1 MTNSISKKIFSV
13 LLALLLLVAM
23 MPAGVI
29 TAYADPEQNPDP
41 PAAPDTPTATI
52 TDEGSVMTASDTRW
66 KVDFTL
72 QGVYGQEYL
81 IKPLG
86 QGVES
91 ADWATDVKTPILHG
105 DSWIVEFDGLDAA
118 AQYTIYSHV
127 PETNEHPASLP
138 VSLTIT
144 TPLTELGFDFNS
156 NIVGRTATFLTDDIP
171 EAIRSRLSYQ
181 WYQSVHTP
189 DNGDAYHTAT
199 TDIDGATSSSYT
211 FAEADAGKYIGIR
224 VTVNDEEV
232 ASHETSLKIA
242 ASGSVFFHAE
252 GAENDVREVTG
263 LAYGDLVPKP
273 DDPTRPGYSFAGWW
287 DVGIDDRGQIV
298 SYDKLWN
305 FESDRIEWG
314 ETELYARWTRI
325 GGSSHRDKDE
335 YKPTT
340 GTVTDAKTQE
350 NSDGTNTKIVTSEG
364 TDGTK
369 TITCE
374 RSDGTNITTKLDNS
388 GTMKSADVSISKDAI
403 VNSLIKNEPIVLPME
418 QMLQG
423 GTLPL
428 SKDAADAVVFNF
440 TAPDSMQKAPMTLK
454 IPVGSLP
461 LGTVPVMVDE
471 NGNEQVLTF
480 SRVDEDGLLLS
491 VSGSCQIKLVD
502 RTPEFSD
509 IPDNAWYL
517 KELIGAIAHGDLEA
531 DKNGHFSPNATVTA
545 ADVSKLLNNI
555 SEIVQAVNG
564 SNTGSTDSNAAE
576 STDTGAAG
584 NATAGADSGAVITR
598 GEFITT
604 LYDIS
609 QGSETAPD
617 KKLTPTGQT
626 SHDIEVVAAKAG
638 SAVSNPSKSGNAAS
652 KEPKEQYKPMSV
664 RPKFVTPTPTSEAA
678 EWATAQ
684 KLLMGIQSTTTDANG
699 NKVIKRDLALDDPL
713 TLAQAATIS
722 ERFKASIL
730 VNDK

>member
-1 MTNSISKKIFSV
+1 MASSMTKKIFSV

-23 MPAGVI
+23 MPTGVI

-41 PAAPDTPTATI
+41 PAVTDPPTATFPS
-52 TDEGSVMTASDTRW
+52 TTPSMNLNSDWT
-66 KVDFTL
+66 VTCTI
-72 QGVYGQEYL
+72 QGVEGQEY
-81 IKPLG
+81 IIT
-86 QGVES
+86 S
-91 ADWATDVKTPILHG
+91 RCDSIDRADPRWDRAVSPTLMDGTY
-105 DSWIVEFDGLDAA
+105 IVEFDNLDAA
-118 AQYTIYSHV
+118 TQYTIFTRVAAAGEIAAGPSIYLNVTTCIDGIGVVYDSNLV
-127 PETNEHPASLP
+127 GQ
-138 VSLTIT
+138 TIA
-144 TPLTELGFDFNS
+144 FK
-156 NIVGRTATFLTDDIP
+156 TDEIP
-171 EAIRSRLSYQ
+171 DEVLARLSYK
-181 WYQSVHTP
+181 WFRNEHTP
-189 DNGDAYHTAT
+189 D
-199 TDIDGATSSSYT
+199 DGECYSTNRTEISGANNLSYT
-211 FAEADAGKYIGIR
+211 FTTDDVGKYI
-224 VTVNDEEV
+224 ELQV
-232 ASHETSLKIA
+232 AVGGETIESHETPLKIA

-252 GAENDVREVTG
+252 GAENDVPEVTG

-273 DDPTRPGYSFAGWW
+273 DDPIRPGYSFAGWW
-287 DVGIDDRGQIV
+287 DVGIDDRGRIV

-305 FESDRIEWG
+305 FESDTIEWG
-314 ETELYARWTRI
+314 ETELYARWTKI
-325 GGSSHRDKDE
+325 GGSSHRNKNE

-340 GTVTDAKTQE
+340 GTVTDTKTQE

-403 VNSLIKNEPIVLPME
+403 VNSLTKNEPIVLPIE

-428 SKDAADAVVFNF
+428 SRDAADAVVFNF
-440 TAPDSMQKAPMTLK
+440 TAPANMQKAPMTLK
-454 IPVGSLP
+454 IPLGSLP

-502 RTPEFSD
+502 RTPELSD
-509 IPDNAWYL
+509 IPNNAWYL

-564 SNTGSTDSNAAE
+564 SNTGSTDSNTAE

-584 NATAGADSGAVITR
+584 NATTDADSGAVITR

-626 SHDIEVVAAKAG
+626 HHGYEVAASKASSKPG
-638 SAVSNPSKSGNAAS
+638 SAAS
-652 KEPKEQYKPMSV
+652 KEEYVFTSV
-664 RPKFVTPTPTSEAA
+664 KPKFVAPAPKVT
-678 EWATAQ
+678 EWATEQ

-699 NKVIKRDLALDDPL
+699 NKVTKVDLALDNPL
-713 TLAQAATIS
+713 TQAQAATIS
-722 ERFKASIL
+722 ERYKAIL
-730 VNDK
+730 LTLREKNK

>member
-1 MTNSISKKIFSV
+1 MTNSISKKIFSI
-13 LLALLLLVAM
+13 LLALLLSVAM
-23 MPAGVI
+23 MPAGAI
-29 TAYADPEQNPDP
+29 TAFAEDDP
-41 PAAPDTPTATI
+41 PTGAPTATI
-52 TDEGSVMTASDTRW
+52 TAEGSVMTASDTRW

-72 QGVYGQEYL
+72 QGVEGQEYL
-81 IKPLG
+81 IKPSG

-105 DSWIVEFDGLDAA
+105 DSCIVEFDGLDAA
-118 AQYTIYSHV
+118 TQYTIYTHFPGDGENPPSA
-127 PETNEHPASLP
+127 T
-138 VSLTIT
+138 VSLDIT
-144 TPLTELGFDFNS
+144 TMLTETDLCYGS
-156 NIVGRTATFLTDDIP
+156 NIVGQSATFNIDEIP
-171 EAIRSRLSYQ
+171 AAICDNLRFQ
-181 WYQSVHTP
+181 WFQSVHTP
-189 DNGDAYHTAT
+189 DNDDAYTTSTSDIASANDTSYIFAEGDA
-199 TDIDGATSSSYT
+199 D
-211 FAEADAGKYIGIR
+211 KYIGVR
-224 VTVNDEEV
+224 VTVGGETV
-232 ASHETSLKIA
+232 ATCETSLKIA

-252 GAENDVREVTG
+252 GAENDVPEVTG
-263 LAYGDLVPKP
+263 LAYGALVPKP

-287 DVGIDDRGQIV
+287 DVGKDDHGQIV
-298 SYDKLWN
+298 SYDKLWD
-305 FESDRIEWG
+305 FESDTIEWG

-325 GGSSHRDKDE
+325 GGSSHRDKNE

-340 GTVTDAKTQE
+340 GTVTDTKTQE

-440 TAPDSMQKAPMTLK
+440 TAPANMQKAPMTLK
-454 IPVGSLP
+454 IPLGSLP

-584 NATAGADSGAVITR
+584 NATTGADSGAVITR

-617 KKLTPTGQT
+617 KKPSPSEASLTDQT
-626 SHDIEVVAAKAG
+626 ATDAA
-638 SAVSNPSKSGNAAS
+638 SPKSGSVAS
-652 KEPKEQYKPMSV
+652 MEEYVGLSVSPKVVTPAPEETPKETETLK
-664 RPKFVTPTPTSEAA
+664 AA
-678 EWATAQ
+678 EWATEQ

-699 NKVIKRDLALDDPL
+699 NKVIKTDLALDDPL

-722 ERFKASIL
+722 ERFKAGSL
-730 VNDK
+730 KLFGGKLSFR